1 MMFTKRVRRAIVQD
15 QVRVRPLHQALL
27 GFQPC
32 RFRQIY
38 GVPAPSGFRCRAR
51 SMNREALI
59 GTLQLSQDADECAS
73 CTVCRYEASSASAPS
88 PAKPGLPLQPH
99 RLAYQ
104 LSTINH
110 PASHAYFEVGW
121 NRIERGQM
129 VLLDLPSLSRT
140 LPCYSLSSPCL
151 MPRL

>member
-1 MMFTKRVRRAIVQD
+1 MNVRAAPSAVMR
-15 QVRVRPLHQALL
+15 RRPLRLLAL
-27 GFQPC
+27 Q
-32 RFRQIY
+32 
-38 GVPAPSGFRCRAR
+38 
-51 SMNREALI
+51 
-59 GTLQLSQDADECAS
+59 
-73 CTVCRYEASSASAPS
+73 
-88 PAKPGLPLQPH
+88 KPDLPLKPH

-104 LSTINH
+104 PSTVNH

-129 VLLDLPSLSRT
+129 VLLDLPSLSHT

>member
-1 MMFTKRVRRAIVQD
+1 MNVRAAPSAVMR
-15 QVRVRPLHQALL
+15 RRPLRLQAL
-27 GFQPC
+27 Q
-32 RFRQIY
+32 
-38 GVPAPSGFRCRAR
+38 
-51 SMNREALI
+51 
-59 GTLQLSQDADECAS
+59 
-73 CTVCRYEASSASAPS
+73 
-88 PAKPGLPLQPH
+88 KPGLPLQPH